1 MLKSLAPDQLKPQQA
16 VRQHQLP
23 QALMLLL
30 LRLLLLLCLL
40 VLLVLLQLLLQH
52 ALMLQLQPLLRQRA
66 VHCHCQHP
74 FQ

>member
-40 VLLVLLQLLLQH
+40 VLLQLLLQH